1 MCCRI
6 CSRVR
11 PCIAG
16 IVVPH
21 KYQFTADAQVLLE
34 QPALL
39 EHAPE
44 PLAWVLLPA
53 PASVAHQVLH
63 ALA

>member
-1 MCCRI
+1 MCCLS
-6 CSRVR
+6 CSRVL

-21 KYQFTADAQVLLE
+21 KYQFNADAQVFFAE
-34 QPALL
+34 PALL

-44 PLAWVLLPA
+44 APAWVLLPA
-53 PASVAHQVLH
+53 PASVAHQALH